1 MGAAWHALSEREA
14 AAEEGTSAAA
24 DPASQVAVA
33 AVAVAAV
40 AVAVVVFERVTEA
53 VGVLVQ
59 AIVWWLMLPALLG
72 ARQAGSTVDQRQC
85 LGFVLP

>member
-1 MGAAWHALSEREA
+1 LSEREA

-40 AVAVVVFERVTEA
+40 AVVVFERVTEA

-59 AIVWWLMLPALLG
+59 AIVWWRMLPALLG

-85 LGFVLP
+85 LGVVLL